1 MIQRQTFNKV
11 IIALASFSS
20 LFSWWIVQRAV
31 TLNSSSDWTIVAV
44 GLSVVLISI
53 SLIIVLVKNPATAE
67 LAVFCSLAA
76 SFPFAFQISH
86 AISIIIAVLFATV
99 AVRRIRRDFE
109 LNVKIDIWKS
119 LRMGKG
125 FLLGAFSL
133 VLASQYYT
141 DALKNIENKQ
151 LPRIE
156 VGQTGGKIA
165 MQIISSFNPS
175 FEALRNE
182 EMTVDD
188 FILQSWEKQKEAS
201 FIQENDNLSEALI
214 EQQLEKNG
222 ISLEQREILRSQA
235 QEQIRQVQ
243 KGITDDNKELML
255 SEGRRQFSEMLGR
268 DIVGT
273 EKMSQVFSGIV
284 DKKIN
289 DFFSPNPQF
298 PERAKAYPMLVSTLL
313 FFTMLSLTSV
323 LWWLV
328 VAIVAGI
335 FAILKKIGVVK
346 ISWTT
351 VEAETIE

>member
-1 MIQRQTFNKV
+1 M
-11 IIALASFSS
+11 LASFSS

-31 TLNSSSDWTIVAV
+31 TLNSSSDWTIAAI

-53 SLIIVLVKNPATAE
+53 SMIMILVKNSAVAE
-67 LAVFCSLAA
+67 LMVFCSLVA
-76 SFPFAFQISH
+76 SLPFAFQISH
-86 AISIIIAVLFATV
+86 AIAIIIAVLFATV

-165 MQIISSFNPS
+165 MQVISSFNPG
-175 FEALRNE
+175 FAALQDE
-182 EMTVDD
+182 EITVDE
-188 FILQSWEKQKEAS
+188 FIMESWEKQKREDVTQDADIATQVLIDEQLDRS
-201 FIQENDNLSEALI
+201 GALP
-214 EQQLEKNG
+214 EE
-222 ISLEQREILRSQA
+222 REILRAQA
-235 QEQIRQVQ
+235 QERL
-243 KGITDDNKELML
+243 KHMRDGMTEDNKELVL
-255 SEGRRQFSEMLGR
+255 SEGRKQFSEMLGR
-268 DIVGT
+268 QIMGT
-273 EKMSQVFSGIV
+273 EKMSEVFSGIV

-298 PERAKAYPMLVSTLL
+298 PERAKAYPMLVSILL
-313 FFTMLSLTSV
+313 FFSMLSLTSV

>member
-1 MIQRQTFNKV
+1 MIQRQTFNK
-11 IIALASFSS
+11 IIITLASFSS

-31 TLNSSSDWTIVAV
+31 TSNSSSDWTIAAI
-44 GLSVVLISI
+44 GLSVVFISI

-67 LAVFCSLAA
+67 LVVFCSLAA

-86 AISIIIAVLFATV
+86 AITVIIAILFAIV

-133 VLASQYYT
+133 VLASQYYA

-151 LPRIE
+151 LPHIE

-165 MQIISSFNPS
+165 MQIISSFNPG
-175 FEALRNE
+175 FAALQDE
-182 EMTVDD
+182 EITVDD
-188 FILQSWEKQKEAS
+188 FILESWEKQKQDGAVPGGDSTEQA
-201 FIQENDNLSEALI
+201 FI
-214 EQQLEKNG
+214 EQQLDKNG
-222 ISLEQREILRSQA
+222 VPSEEREILRLQA
-235 QEQIRQVQ
+235 QERLKQMRD
-243 KGITDDNKELML
+243 GMTEDNRDLIL
-255 SEGRRQFSEMLGR
+255 SEGRKQFSEMLGR
-268 DIVGT
+268 EIAGT
-273 EKMSQVFSGIV
+273 EKMSEVFSGIV

-298 PERAKAYPMLVSTLL
+298 PERAKAYPMLVSILL
-313 FFTMLSLTSV
+313 FLTMLSLTSI

-335 FAILKKIGVVK
+335 FEIKKKIGVVK